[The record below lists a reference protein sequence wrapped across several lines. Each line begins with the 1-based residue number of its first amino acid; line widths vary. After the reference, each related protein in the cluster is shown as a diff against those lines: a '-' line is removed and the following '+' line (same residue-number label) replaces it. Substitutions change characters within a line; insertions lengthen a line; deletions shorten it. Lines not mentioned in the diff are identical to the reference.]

1 MYFEVVAMWSYFQNV
16 LTHYTYAD
24 DFEHSRLHGQYLN
37 SSASWSRCRF
47 LCCLYWFSCW
57 CGRHSFSA
65 SSTLS
70 PNCMVYSLPIVYF
83 HLHMLWFI
91 VVCLYMTSWH
101 SLLEEFILSLFLWCS
116 LCFNDSDKSALNS
129 SFYIRLSP
137 PELFSFKK
145 ISVELCWNFAT
156 LMEKLIIW

>member
-70 PNCMVYSLPIVYF
+70 
-83 HLHMLWFI
+83 HE
-91 VVCLYMTSWH
+91 LYGLQS
-101 SLLEEFILSLFLWCS
+101 SNSLFSSSYALIYSCM
-116 LCFNDSDKSALNS
+116 FVYDKLTFTIVGIYSV
-129 SFYIRLSP
+129 I
-137 PELFSFKK
+137 
-145 ISVELCWNFAT
+145 ISVMFSLFQWFWQISSKF
-156 LMEKLIIW
+156 KLLYQTQSSRTIFI